1 MPSPAH
7 ALRSRSALE
16 RSNPEC
22 GGHGAREREDV
33 LGEQAQPRKPRDT
46 PEPLELAV
54 PDLRPCEAGLRERPR
69 RRSHS
74 SNGTDDPSTPNGDL
88 IAAGVGAGFDAV
100 VSIDQGAD
108 FERAISGQPILD
120 VLLPGS
126 QGSRLEDVL
135 PVVESIEAA
144 LDRGQKGSIEKV

>member
-1 MPSPAH
+1 MRVLIDNCLPVK
-7 ALRSRSALE
+7 LRDYI
-16 RSNPEC
+16 
-22 GGHGAREREDV
+22 GGHTVETATYRGWGA
-33 LGEQAQPRKPRDT
+33 L
-46 PEPLELAV
+46 
-54 PDLRPCEAGLRERPR
+54 
-69 RRSHS
+69 S
-74 SNGTDDPSTPNGDL
+74 NGDL
-88 IAAGVGAGFDAV
+88 IAAAVGAGFDAV

-108 FERAISGQPILD
+108 FERAISGQPILG